1 MRTQPRPRRR
11 GKGPSPSISRHTD
24 MRKAMARED
33 SITAGMSG
41 ARTVAK
47 AIWPATRVVAPTITA
62 TMIAPITPEPLGR
75 RQARY
80 MAASKGST

>member
-1 MRTQPRPRRR
+1 
-11 GKGPSPSISRHTD
+11 
-24 MRKAMARED
+24 
-33 SITAGMSG
+33 MSG

-62 TMIAPITPEPLGR
+62 TMIAPITPDPLGR